1 MNSQSVFQQSESH
14 TFSDQRRAR
23 ELQIITA
30 LTVSGEPAVLLYGK
44 GYRLLLPATDAVRIA
59 NTIIDKLGTAARISN
74 TEYTTYTLIEQDT
87 HGTDTEQ

>member
-1 MNSQSVFQQSESH
+1 MDADTIFHQSETH
-14 TFSDQRRAR
+14 TTSDQRRAR

-74 TEYTTYTLIEQDT
+74 TEYTTYTLREQESHAADSS
-87 HGTDTEQ
+87 E

>member
-1 MNSQSVFQQSESH
+1 MNDDSIFHQSETHVS
-14 TFSDQRRAR
+14 SDLRRAK
-23 ELQIITA
+23 ELQVVTA
-30 LTVSGEPAVLLYGK
+30 LTVSHEPAVLLYGK

-87 HGTDTEQ
+87 HGTDQQQ

>member
-1 MNSQSVFQQSESH
+1 VNDQTIFEQSETHVS
-14 TFSDQRRAR
+14 SDRRRAK
-23 ELQIITA
+23 ELQVVTA
-30 LTVSGEPAVLLYGK
+30 LTVSHEPAVLLYGK

-87 HGTDTEQ
+87 HGTDQQQ

>member
-1 MNSQSVFQQSESH
+1 MHDDTVFHQSETH
-14 TFSDQRRAR
+14 TASDLRRAK
-23 ELQIITA
+23 ELQVVTA
-30 LTVSGEPAVLLYGK
+30 LTVSHEPAVLLYGK
-44 GYRLLLPATDAVRIA
+44 GYRLLLPAADAVRIA